1 MKVSEKEHEKIF
13 KKYDKDRD
21 GLIGYKEFMKIW
33 LALGNMKEELANRGV
48 KVNPFLSNAK
58 LGSMLDKVLRDEEKL
73 EVRGETQSSS
83 TI

>member
-21 GLIGYKEFMKIW
+21 GLIGYEEFMKIW

-58 LGSMLDKVLRDEEKL
+58 LGSMLDKVLRDVEKL
-73 EVRGETQSSS
+73 EVRGET
-83 TI
+83 